1 MKNYEIEF
9 PPAEMSPG
17 FSAPRFSFLFS
28 WEYPEGSRSEEI
40 LKWKG
45 VPVSHKDNQ
54 VTIVAL
60 GDDAVMV
67 FVHSPPPK
75 GVSYLHCLS
84 SLTG

>member
-1 MKNYEIEF
+1 MKKCEEEF
-9 PPAEMSPG
+9 RPAEVSPG
-17 FSAPRFSFLFS
+17 FSAPRLSFLFS
-28 WEYPEGSRSEEI
+28 WEYPEGSSSEEI

-54 VTIVAL
+54 VTLLAL

-75 GVSYLHCLS
+75 GVSDLHCLS
-84 SLTG
+84 SLPG